1 MSPSTNHL
9 PCSSIAESQL
19 LTIPSAVLP
28 MFLIAL
34 SSYLTN
40 RKHVPYPVVALA
52 YMITTLACYGAIYTY
67 PNIGGVYAATIIA
80 ASASLAWF
88 STMWPWRLQT
98 TSRATGSAF
107 AIAFSNS
114 LGQIGTVVGPQIFR
128 QKYAPRYTTSFG
140 VAMGFSAICIL
151 SIAWTWW
158 VTRATERQTRQ
169 IRKLRIA
176 AAKRGE
182 MILNDV
188 DVGADFEKKQKESA

>member
-1 MSPSTNHL
+1 MSLSANQL
-9 PCSSIAESQL
+9 GRRSIAESQL
-19 LTIPSAVLP
+19 LTIPSSVLP

-40 RKHVPYPVVALA
+40 RKGVPYPLVALA
-52 YMITTLACYGAIYTY
+52 YMITTLACYGVIYTY
-67 PNIGGVYAATIIA
+67 PNTGGVYAATTIA

-158 VTRATERQTRQ
+158 ATRVTERQTRE
-169 IRKLRIA
+169 IRKMRIA

-182 MILNDV
+182 MILDDV
-188 DVGADFEKKQKESA
+188 DIQADFEKKSKHVV